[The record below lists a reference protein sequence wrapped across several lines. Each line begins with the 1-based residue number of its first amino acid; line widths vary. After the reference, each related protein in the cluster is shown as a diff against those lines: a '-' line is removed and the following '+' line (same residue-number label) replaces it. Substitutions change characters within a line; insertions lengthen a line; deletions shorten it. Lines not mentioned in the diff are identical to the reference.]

1 MSAKLVVLLGVG
13 YAPILPASR
22 RSIPRLINWSPVR
35 REQLQQ
41 AGVIL
46 TRQSWC
52 LGHLGPHFL
61 MIILA
66 IHDARQLMNR
76 YWLSDGANVMLQFV
90 AILKG
95 VTPAKATKYAGHHLD
110 MLMAAD

>member
-1 MSAKLVVLLGVG
+1 
-13 YAPILPASR
+13 
-22 RSIPRLINWSPVR
+22 
-35 REQLQQ
+35 
-41 AGVIL
+41 
-46 TRQSWC
+46 
-52 LGHLGPHFL
+52 